1 MSLKSKPINTTTREE
16 RDLFLLKVLNMY
28 DNNIVI

>member
-1 MSLKSKPINTTTREE
+1 MSLKSKPTNTITREE
-16 RDLFLLKVLNMY
+16 RDLFLLKVFNMY